1 MASGETLLVLL
12 SSLFQQ
18 DPLID
23 EVGLLFG
30 TEASDLTPETAFFLE
45 EHKLGVAFAAGIPL
59 FQAARTQFHP
69 LNALLQQEAVEITQS
84 EENECR
90 NQLLHC
96 TRAIL
101 LISADFYTAWNTRK
115 AFVARGWL
123 DALDEV
129 KFTNLVFTLHPKSID
144 TWAYRRWLAVRLC
157 GELTGDDLRSF
168 YKQQIEVCSRL
179 AEQKPRNYHAWS
191 FRHWI
196 VSRLPLDLTLKELED
211 MEQWCRTHVTD
222 HSGWN
227 HRQHTLNEL
236 VKKYQASGELELTQ
250 KHVLAEYKFVSDIMA
265 PYPIHE
271 ALWCHRRYVVQC
283 LLNQVLRTTI
293 TNDVAPVHEL
303 ISRVAETLSKT
314 QLKDV
319 NTEPLRSTWT
329 AALKTLDNGVI
340 EWIPVLRVI
349 LDEIDSAWKCGNQF
363 SRRYAA
369 WCLARVR
376 VLLRSDDEVEVNDT
390 LAQELSSL
398 SSSLQK
404 HLIQDDNVLENL
416 WLRM

>member
-1 MASGETLLVLL
+1 MATGETLLALL
-12 SSLFQQ
+12 SSLFRQ

-45 EHKLGVAFAAGIPL
+45 EHKLGVAFTAGIPL
-59 FQAARTQFHP
+59 FQAARAQFYS
-69 LNALLQQEAVEITQS
+69 LNALLQQEAVEMTQS
-84 EENECR
+84 EDNECR
-90 NQLLHC
+90 DQLLHC

-115 AFVARGWL
+115 SFVARGWL
-123 DALDEV
+123 DALNEV
-129 KFTNLVFTLHPKSID
+129 NFTNLVFTLHPKSID

-157 GELTGDDLRSF
+157 EALNGDDLRSF
-168 YKQQIEVCSRL
+168 YEQQIKVCSRL

-196 VSRLPLDLTLKELED
+196 VSRLPLELTLKELED

-236 VKKYQASGELELTQ
+236 AKKYQASGEVELTQ
-250 KHVLAEYKFVSDIMA
+250 KQVLAEYKFVSDTMA
-265 PYPIHE
+265 PYPTHE

-283 LLNQVLRTTI
+283 LFNQVPGTSI
-293 TNDVAPVHEL
+293 TNDVAPVREL
-303 ISRVAETLSKT
+303 ISQIADTLSNVK
-314 QLKDV
+314 V
-319 NTEPLRSTWT
+319 VSIETEALSSTWT
-329 AALKTLDNGVI
+329 DAFKALNNGGI
-340 EWIPVLRVI
+340 EWLTVLRVI
-349 LDEIDSAWKCGNQF
+349 LGEIGTAWKCEKQF

-369 WCLARVR
+369 WCLARLR
-376 VLLRSDDEVEVNDT
+376 VFLRSVEGGADVT
-390 LAQELSSL
+390 LTRELSSL
-398 SSSLQK
+398 ALSLQK
-404 HLIQDDNVLENL
+404 HLVQEDNVLEDL
-416 WLRM
+416 WLRL